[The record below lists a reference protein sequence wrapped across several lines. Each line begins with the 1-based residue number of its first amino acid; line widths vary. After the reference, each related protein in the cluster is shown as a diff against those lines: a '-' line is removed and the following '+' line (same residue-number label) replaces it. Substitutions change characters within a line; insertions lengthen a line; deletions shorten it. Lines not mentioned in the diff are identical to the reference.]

1 MYDTYLNKFRA
12 HQEQITDHAA
22 LNMRI
27 GNPKRCA
34 DDANTGKRRQPA
46 ASCSCSVQLQHMG
59 ETEGAKETGRRPADR
74 RATRVQSMLLEVAYY
89 DQGQGA
95 QEEQCVAWQITSSC
109 VDLGLMVCQDQSCP
123 NSERLVY

>member
-12 HQEQITDHAA
+12 HQGQITDHAA

-59 ETEGAKETGRRPADR
+59 GTEGARKQAAGRRIAER
-74 RATRVQSMLLEVAYY
+74 HVFS
-89 DQGQGA
+89 
-95 QEEQCVAWQITSSC
+95 QCCWRWLTMIKARE
-109 VDLGLMVCQDQSCP
+109 LRK
-123 NSERLVY
+123 NSV